1 MRLALSLVI
10 ITTLIALVVLA
21 GKTSPPLRNSLQVYT
36 SIYPLYY
43 FTSTITATTPIQ
55 VVNLIPAGIEPHDF
69 DPSPR
74 QITQVQS
81 SRLLI
86 TIGTLEPWATKLSV
100 QSLALAPQASD
111 PHTWLDPL
119 LAVEHVGR
127 ITTTLST
134 LYPNHAAI
142 FKSNSHGLIDQL
154 TGLHNSYQTQLKTC
168 LTRSFVTSHS
178 AFAHLANR
186 YQLTQIPIAGI
197 SPDSEP
203 ALKDLAEISSQ
214 VKQLGLKYVFLKTQ
228 SNPELSQVVAK
239 ETGIQLLT
247 LDPIENDQPGNYI
260 SRMQTNLQH
269 LTLALTC
276 H

>member
-1 MRLALSLVI
+1 MKFNELNLTSNRSRKRVGRGISAGG
-10 ITTLIALVVLA
+10 
-21 GKTSPPLRNSLQVYT
+21 GKT
-36 SIYPLYY
+36 
-43 FTSTITATTPIQ
+43 
-55 VVNLIPAGIEPHDF
+55 AG
-69 DPSPR
+69 R
-74 QITQVQS
+74 GTKGQK
-81 SRLLI
+81 SR
-86 TIGTLEPWATKLSV
+86 TGKGRRPGFEGG
-100 QSLALAPQASD
+100 QN
-111 PHTWLDPL
+111 PL
-119 LAVEHVGR
+119 LAVEHVER

-214 VKQLGLKYVFLKTQ
+214 VKQLGLKYVFFETQ